1 MRPYP
6 EPTRSRSCL
15 SDLRFDARFAGELS
29 APAEAAMDAHVAGC
43 ARCRARHGRLL
54 TEREQFLAERP
65 PFAASGEA
73 QAAARPESEPAARAF
88 ARRPSWLLALAVAA
102 LAVAFLP
109 RARWDAAPEQERSK
123 GGARI
128 GFFIKRGEQ
137 VRRGIDGERVHAR
150 DRLRFVY
157 TSDEPRRLLLLGID
171 GKGHVD
177 VYWSR
182 AVAAGQEQALPSA
195 IELDDA
201 PGEEHLIALFCR
213 EPLDEAALR
222 RELASTGELHT
233 PADCL
238 RDEIML
244 TKIED

>member
-6 EPTRSRSCL
+6 EPTRSRVCS

-29 APAEAAMDAHVAGC
+29 GAEALAMDAHLAGC
-43 ARCRARHGRLL
+43 ARCRERHERLRS
-54 TEREQFLAERP
+54 EREHFLLEYPAL
-65 PFAASGEA
+65 AASGGA
-73 QAAARPESEPAARAF
+73 RAAAARDPEPAARALG
-88 ARRPSWLLALAVAA
+88 RRPRWLLALAAAA
-102 LAVAFLP
+102 LALALLP
-109 RARWDAAPEQERSK
+109 RARWDGPSERERSK
-123 GGARI
+123 GSPRI

-137 VRRGIDGERVHAR
+137 VRRGIDGERVRAR

-171 GKGHVD
+171 GKGRVD

-195 IELDDA
+195 IELDNA

-222 RELASTGELHT
+222 RELATTGELHT